1 MGNRHAHSV
10 FSWAI
15 FIAAS
20 FSLAVSIEA
29 PLGSGTLLAGKT
41 AIGGWKGN
49 GTIWRVSY
57 RR

>member
-1 MGNRHAHSV
+1 MKHRCGVCSV
-10 FSWAI
+10 SCAI

-29 PLGSGTLLAGKT
+29 ALGSGTLLAGKT
-41 AIGGWKGN
+41 AIGDWKSN